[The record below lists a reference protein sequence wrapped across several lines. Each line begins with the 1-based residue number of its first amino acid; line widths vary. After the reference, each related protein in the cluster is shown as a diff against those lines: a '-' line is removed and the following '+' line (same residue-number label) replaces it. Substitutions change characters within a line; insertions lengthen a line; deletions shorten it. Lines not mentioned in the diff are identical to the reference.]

1 MKPESA
7 EKEDL
12 WGSLNVM
19 GDTGFVAGAGVA
31 LIASKGITDPATR
44 TATRYLLRSMNM
56 NRDMVAGKNERRK
69 LTPGLLLTSN
79 VLSCSSTWP

>member
-12 WGSLNVM
+12 WGSLSVM

-44 TATRYLLRSMNM
+44 TASRYLLRSMNM
-56 NRDMVAGKNERRK
+56 NRDMVAGKNER
-69 LTPGLLLTSN
+69 
-79 VLSCSSTWP
+79 